1 MIIDRI
7 PLKPLWAPSRAFV
20 EQSNLKKFQNWL
32 FVKKG
37 LYFRDYHDLWD
48 WSVTDLEDFWES
60 IWQFNYVKSH
70 SMYWDVLVN
79 SKKYFT
85 DIQWFRGA
93 SISYAEH
100 IFRHKNANRPAL
112 LYQSEREPLRE
123 LSWRELEKQVT
134 AVVAYLRLSG
144 VSAGDRVAAVLPN
157 CPQAVVAFLA
167 TNAVGAVWSICSPEM
182 NTSDILERFQQIE
195 PKVLFVT
202 DGYIQNGKSFDRS
215 AAMKDLMM
223 KLPTLK
229 KTVLL
234 PYLSPTA
241 QITRTENWSEVVTTP
256 AHALEFTPV
265 PFEHP
270 LWILFS
276 SEANGKSKAITHS
289 VGGCLLEHL
298 KIFALHQNVKPG
310 DRFFWPSATG
320 TLTWNFSIAA
330 MLSGAT
336 PLLYEGAVNYPNVN
350 ILWELAEKAKINH
363 FGGNTAYFTAC
374 IKENVTLQGYRFN
387 SLQSISSTDAAL
399 SSEDCEWIYQKIKKD
414 VWLISLNSNSEIGSS
429 FVGGCPTLPVYS
441 GETQCRL
448 LGCKLEGYDKKSGT
462 IGKDS
467 GEMILSQPMPSM
479 PLSHFKS

>member
-1 MIIDRI
+1 
-7 PLKPLWAPSRAFV
+7 V

-60 IWQFNYVKSH
+60 IWQFNDVKSH

-79 SKKYFT
+79 SKKDFADT
-85 DIQWFRGA
+85 QWFRGA
-93 SISYAEH
+93 GISYAEH

-112 LYQSEREPLRE
+112 LYQSERELLRE

-134 AVVAYLRLSG
+134 AVAAYLRLSG
-144 VSAGDRVAAVLPN
+144 VTTGDRVAAVLPN

-202 DGYIQNGKSFDRS
+202 DGYIQNGKSFDRA

-270 LWILFS
+270 LWILYS
-276 SEANGKSKAITHS
+276 SEVNGKPKTITHS

-310 DRFFWPSATG
+310 DHFFWPSATG
-320 TLTWNFSIAA
+320 TLIWNFSIAA

-350 ILWELAEKAKINH
+350 ILWELADKAKINH

-374 IKENVTLQGYRFN
+374 IEENPSLQGYRF
-387 SLQSISSTDAAL
+387 SPLQSISSTDAAL
-399 SSEDCEWIYQKIKKD
+399 SSEACEWIYQKVKKD
-414 VWLISLNSNSEIGSS
+414 AWLISLNSNSEIGSS
-429 FVGGCPTLPVYS
+429 FVGGCPILPVYS

-448 LGCKLEGYDKKSGT
+448 LGCKLEAYDKKSGT

>member
-60 IWQFNYVKSH
+60 IWQFNDVKSH

-79 SKKYFT
+79 SKKDFA

-100 IFRHKNANRPAL
+100 IFRHKNTNRPAL

-134 AVVAYLRLSG
+134 AVAAYLRLSG

-182 NTSDILERFQQIE
+182 NPSDILERFQQIE
-195 PKVLFVT
+195 PKFLFVT

-234 PYLSPTA
+234 PYLSPTV
-241 QITRTENWSEVVTTP
+241 QITRMGNWSEVVTTP
-256 AHALEFTPV
+256 AHSLEFTPV
-265 PFEHP
+265 PFVHP

-276 SEANGKSKAITHS
+276 SEVNGKPKTITHS

-350 ILWELAEKAKINH
+350 ILWELADKAKINH

-374 IKENVTLQGYRFN
+374 IEENPSLQGYRF
-387 SLQSISSTDAAL
+387 SPLQSISSTDAAL
-399 SSEDCEWIYQKIKKD
+399 SSEACEWIYQKVKKD
-414 VWLISLNSNSEIGSS
+414 AWLISLNSNSEIGSS
-429 FVGGCPTLPVYS
+429 FVGGCPILPVYS

-448 LGCKLEGYDKKSGT
+448 LGCKLEAYDKKSGT